1 MSAITSRAAGAGD
14 QRRAGPLIEIADVT
28 RQYALGGGP
37 VGALRGIDL
46 TIDPGELVA
55 LTGPSGSGKSTLLN
69 LLGGL
74 DRPTSG
80 TVRVAGVDLGRAT
93 EKQLTAHRR
102 QVVGFIFQ
110 SFNLL
115 PRLRAIEN
123 VELPLVWS
131 GVPAAVRRERAVA
144 LLERVRLGH
153 RLDHL
158 PSELS
163 GGEQQR
169 VAIAR
174 ALVGEPS
181 LLLADEPTGN
191 LDSATGQEILA
202 LLTTLNREHGLTI
215 VLVTHDP
222 EVAAVAGRQ
231 VRLRDG
237 RIEAIEERGR

>member
-1 MSAITSRAAGAGD
+1 MAA
-14 QRRAGPLIEIADVT
+14 PLVELNGVE
-28 RQYALGGGP
+28 RHYLLGGST
-37 VGALRGIDL
+37 VGALRGVDL
-46 TIDPGELVA
+46 TIRRGELIA

-74 DRPTSG
+74 DRPTAG
-80 TVRVAGVDLGRAT
+80 TVRVAGVDLGRAS
-93 EKQLTAHRR
+93 ERELTQHRR
-102 QVVGFIFQ
+102 RVVGFVFQ

-115 PRLRAIEN
+115 PRLRAVEN

-131 GVPAAVRRERAVA
+131 GVSPSERRQRAIA

-153 RLDHL
+153 RLHHL
-158 PSELS
+158 PAELS

-174 ALVGEPS
+174 ALVGNPE

-191 LDSATGQEILA
+191 LDSATGREILA
-202 LLTTLNREHGLTI
+202 LLTELNRERTLTI
-215 VLVTHDP
+215 VIVTHDP
-222 EVAAVAGRQ
+222 EVAAIAQRQ

-237 RIEAIEERGR
+237 RIEAIEERAA

>member
-1 MSAITSRAAGAGD
+1 MTSADVLAARTASRDGH
-14 QRRAGPLIEIADVT
+14 LIEIRGVERHYT
-28 RQYALGGGP
+28 LGGGP
-37 VGALRGIDL
+37 VGALRGVDL
-46 TIDPGELVA
+46 TIGRGELVA

-80 TVRVAGVDLGRAT
+80 TVRVAGLDLGRAS
-93 EKQLTAHRR
+93 ERELTIHRR
-102 QVVGFIFQ
+102 RVVGFIFQ

-115 PRLRAIEN
+115 PRLRAVEN

-131 GVPAAVRRERAVA
+131 GVGAAERRRRAIA

-153 RLDHL
+153 RLEHL

-174 ALVGEPS
+174 ALINNPA

-191 LDSATGQEILA
+191 LDSATGREILT
-202 LLTTLNREHGLTI
+202 LLTELNRERGLTI

-222 EVAAVAGRQ
+222 EVAAIAGRR

-237 RIEAIEERGR
+237 RIEAVEEQAP

>member
-1 MSAITSRAAGAGD
+1 MTSAPTGSAAANGGA
-14 QRRAGPLIEIADVT
+14 PLIELNGVE
-28 RQYALGGGP
+28 RRYLLGGGT

-46 TIDPGELVA
+46 TIRRGDVVA

-74 DRPTSG
+74 DRPTAG
-80 TVRVAGVDLGRAT
+80 TVRVAGLDLGRAS
-93 EKQLTAHRR
+93 ERQLTAYRR
-102 QVVGFIFQ
+102 QVVGFVFQ

-123 VELPLVWS
+123 VELPLLWS
-131 GVPAAVRRERAVA
+131 GVRSTERRRRALA
-144 LLERVRLGH
+144 LLERVQLGH
-153 RLDHL
+153 RLHHL

-174 ALVGEPS
+174 ALAADPQV
-181 LLLADEPTGN
+181 LLADEPTGN
-191 LDSATGQEILA
+191 LDTATGREILA
-202 LLTTLNREHGLTI
+202 LLRELNRERTLTI
-215 VLVTHDP
+215 VIVTHDP
-222 EVAAVAGRQ
+222 EVAAVAHRQ

-237 RIEAIEERGR
+237 QIEAIAERAA